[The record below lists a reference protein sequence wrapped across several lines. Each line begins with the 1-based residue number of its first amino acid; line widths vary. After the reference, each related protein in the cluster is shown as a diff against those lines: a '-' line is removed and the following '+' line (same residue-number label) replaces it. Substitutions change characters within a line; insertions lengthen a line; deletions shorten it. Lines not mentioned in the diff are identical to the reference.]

1 MIRVFLIGCLISG
14 LAFPLKAEV
23 SDDLKMNETVKANVI
38 DFRDWLMK
46 MLAQMPKTEAR
57 SFHHSNSLT
66 ANKKRQ
72 CFTAKQYN
80 QAAKSNWAKAQ
91 LMQGLSILSQQLAN
105 TVGTAYAPQ
114 SAGQLQQYATQLQ
127 QSDDPQFQQVGA
139 LYNQEAQAI
148 QTGNVQAADQSATQ
162 VASVQAPYVA
172 PGYQPSQ
179 IENSQVQAFNQGV
192 GSVIASL
199 GGILGTIAVAA
210 ILTELGVPQLAPA
223 LMGVFSTGSTAL
235 NGNTSTLGT
244 TSYSASTLSSFQN
257 TGNYVMTGSNMAQ
270 NASVSLQQLGSVN
283 VKPLQSQGSS
293 NASSAPP
300 AQ

>member
-1 MIRVFLIGCLISG
+1 MAG
-14 LAFPLKAEV
+14 LAFPVRAEV
-23 SDDLKMNETVKANVI
+23 SDDPKVDEAVKANVI

-46 MLAQMPKTEAR
+46 MLSQMPKTEAHSLHR
-57 SFHHSNSLT
+57 SYILT
-66 ANKKRQ
+66 LHKKNQ

-80 QAAKSNWAKAQ
+80 QAAKSNWVKAQ
-91 LMQGLSILSQQLAN
+91 LMQGLSVLSQQLAN

-199 GGILGTIAVAA
+199 GGILGTIAVTA

-223 LMGVFSTGSTAL
+223 VMGAISTGSTML
-235 NGNTSTLGT
+235 NGNTSTMGA
-244 TSYSASTLSSFQN
+244 SSFSASSMSSLSN

>member
-1 MIRVFLIGCLISG
+1 MIYQ
-14 LAFPLKAEV
+14 PLFAGIP
-23 SDDLKMNETVKANVI
+23 DDPKIEDAVKANVI

-46 MLAQMPKTEAR
+46 MLSQMPKTAAPHALR
-57 SFHHSNSLT
+57 HSYGLAVAKKNRFFT
-66 ANKKRQ
+66 AN
-72 CFTAKQYN
+72 QYN
-80 QAAKSNWAKAQ
+80 QAAKSNWVKAQ
-91 LMQGLSILSQQLAN
+91 VLQGLSVLSQQLAN

-114 SAGQLQQYATQLQ
+114 SSSQLQQYSTQLQ
-127 QSDDPQFQQVGA
+127 QSDDPQFQQVGS
-139 LYNQEAQAI
+139 LYNQEAQALQTSNI
-148 QTGNVQAADQSATQ
+148 QTADQSATQ
-162 VASVQAPYVA
+162 VAAVQAPYVA

-179 IENSQVQAFNQGV
+179 METNQAQAFNQGV

-199 GGILGTIAVAA
+199 GGILGTIAVTA

-223 LMGVFSTGSTAL
+223 VMGAISTGSTML
-235 NGNTSTLGT
+235 NGNTSTMGA
-244 TSYSASTLSSFQN
+244 SSFSASSVSSLSN

-270 NASVSLQQLGSVN
+270 NASVSLQQLGNVN